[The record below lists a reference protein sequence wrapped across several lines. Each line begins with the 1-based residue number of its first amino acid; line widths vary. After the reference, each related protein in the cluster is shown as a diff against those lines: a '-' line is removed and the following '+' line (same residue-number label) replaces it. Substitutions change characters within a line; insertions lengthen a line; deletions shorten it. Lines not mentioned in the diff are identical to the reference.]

1 MIDFLTNLISPIVAG
16 MGVPK
21 AEVAKYLEL
30 CSTYIYWI
38 LGLLAALII
47 VLIAAHW
54 IAKKGTRHVIRWT
67 AVLAFLAALLIIINQ
82 VCYGPMKPLL
92 SSMLNA
98 SSVEISEEVAG
109 DSGAVIER
117 VGEEGMVLV
126 KNTGMLPLGED
137 TANLNVFGWASAYPV
152 FSGTGSAASGDT
164 EATTVGIID
173 SLQNAGY
180 QTNEELTQMYIDYGN
195 TYWGGTRPDINM
207 DQQDWSLP
215 ELSPEFY
222 TDAVIDN
229 AKSFSD
235 TAVIVIAR
243 SGGENADLPTDM
255 GAVIDGSF
263 NAQNPSSPL
272 YENIYDDVRT
282 NYSFT
287 NAVFY
292 NNTVGAGAY
301 DEFQS
306 GEHYLQLSQS
316 EKYLVDMVTENFAN
330 VIVVI
335 NANNAMELGWVNDYD
350 NIGAVILAPGTG
362 ANGMTALGEIINGTV
377 NPSGKTVDTY
387 LYNLKD
393 APTWNHSTNSG
404 NHLYKASGTVNKAI
418 MKTDDSYSYR
428 GAISFV
434 DYVEGIYT
442 GYKFYE
448 TAAEEGL
455 IDYDATVQ
463 YPFGYGLSYTT
474 FTQEI
479 TDLQQTEDS
488 VTVTV
493 TVTNT
498 GEVTGKDVVQ
508 LYYTP
513 PYTNGGI
520 EKASVNLIDFEK
532 TGLLPAG
539 GSQTVTFT
547 VPLEDMASYDSSK
560 IKTDNGGYVLE
571 AGDYEMSVR
580 SDSHNVLDSRTFT
593 VAEDIIGRSS
603 DQTAAENQFDYMESD
618 HAILSRADHFAN
630 YEEAIAV
637 PGEDEYKVSN
647 KEIKTWTSEYEAPED
662 PDAVMPE
669 TGADNGM
676 VLADMAGKSYDD
688 PDWDKLLD
696 QMTFKEMNE
705 LINTGNYMTASVKSI
720 DKVQTSDC
728 DGPSGLSNYLTKNNG
743 TQFPTEVLMAQTWS
757 KQIAEMVGDKMGQE
771 FASANNYG
779 WYGPAMNLH
788 RSAFSGRNFEYYSED
803 AVFSGLFASCE
814 VNAAAKHGVYAYIKH
829 FAANDQETNRTAFL
843 TTWMT
848 EQTLRETC
856 LKPFEMVVKNFDY
869 DGQALAVM
877 SSYNFL
883 GYVPVISNYDL
894 LTTVLRN
901 EWGFQGMVISDYNG
915 FYGYQY
921 TEAAI
926 RAGNDLMLGQGT
938 FPANRLTDDKNASLV
953 SAMRQACKNILYT
966 VANSGYYI
974 DHSTAEAAEEGE
986 GEAEAETAAAAE
998 VKTASAAGSG
1008 DKMDSMFKTVNWIG
1022 IIVLVAL
1029 EAIVVIRWLL
1039 KKKKAKTG
1047 ETETE
1052 ETKTE
1057 EKESEETETDETK
1070 TDETETDE
1078 TETNETETDEK

>member
-1 MIDFLTNLISPIVAG
+1 MIDFITNLISPLVAG

-21 AEVAKYLEL
+21 AEVAKYLNL

-38 LGLLAALII
+38 LGLLLLLII
-47 VLIAAHW
+47 ILIVTHW
-54 IAKKGTRHVIRWT
+54 IAKKGNRHVIRWT
-67 AVLAFLAALLIIINQ
+67 AVLAFIAAMVIIINQ
-82 VCYGPMKPLL
+82 ICYGPMKPLM

-109 DSGAVIER
+109 DSTAVIER

-152 FSGTGSAASGDT
+152 FSGTGSAASGETADS
-164 EATTVGIID
+164 TVDIIT
-173 SLQNAGY
+173 SLHNAGY
-180 QTNEELTQMYIDYGN
+180 QTNEDLTQMYVDYCN

-215 ELSPEFY
+215 ELSPDFY
-222 TDAVIDN
+222 TDDVLN
-229 AKSFSD
+229 KAKEFSD

-243 SGGENADLPTDM
+243 SGGENADLPSDM

-263 NAQNPSSPL
+263 NVQNPSNPL
-272 YENIYDDVRT
+272 YDNVYDDVRG

-301 DEFQS
+301 NEFQP

-316 EKYLVDMVTENFAN
+316 EKYLVEMVTENFKN

-335 NANNAMELGWVNDYD
+335 NANNPMELGWVNDYET
-350 NIGAVILAPGTG
+350 IGAVILAPGTG
-362 ANGMTALGEIINGTV
+362 ANGMTALGEIIKGEV

-393 APTWNHSTNSG
+393 APTWNHSGTSG

-418 MKTDDSYSYR
+418 IKTDSSYSYR

-434 DYVEGIYT
+434 NYVEGIYM

-547 VPLEDMASYDSSK
+547 VPLEDMASYDSSG
-560 IKTDNGGYVLE
+560 IKTANGGYVLE
-571 AGDYEMSVR
+571 AGDYVMSVR
-580 SDSHNVLDSRTFT
+580 SDSHTVLDSRTFT
-593 VAEDIIGRSS
+593 VADDQIGRTS
-603 DQTAAENQFDYMESD
+603 DKTTAENQFDYINGE

-630 YEEAIAV
+630 YADAIDV
-637 PGEDEYKVSN
+637 PGEDEYKSSN
-647 KEIKTWTSEYEAPED
+647 KDIKAWSSDYEAPDD
-662 PDAVMPE
+662 PDAVMPA
-669 TGADNGM
+669 TGEDNGM
-676 VLADMAGKSYDD
+676 KLADLAGKSYDD

-705 LINTGNYMTASVKSI
+705 LINTGNYMTAAVKSI

-743 TQFPTEVLMAQTWS
+743 TQFPTELLMAQTWN

-788 RSAFSGRNFEYYSED
+788 RSAFSGRNFEYFSED
-803 AVFSGLFASCE
+803 AVLSGIFASYE

-848 EQTLRETC
+848 EQNLRENC
-856 LKPFEMVVKNFDY
+856 LKPFEIVVKNFNY
-869 DGQALAVM
+869 EGQALAVM

-894 LTTVLRN
+894 LTTVLRD
-901 EWGFQGMVISDYNG
+901 EWGFRGMVISDYNG

-921 TEAAI
+921 TDAAI

-974 DHSTAEAAEEGE
+974 DHSSAEDAEG
-986 GEAEAETAAAAE
+986 GEAEAEVNTAVTTAA
-998 VKTASAAGSG
+998 SAGSG
-1008 DKMDSMFKTVNWIG
+1008 DNMDNMFKTINWIAFPVL
-1022 IIVLVAL
+1022 IVI
-1029 EAIVVIRWLL
+1029 EAIVLIRWLL
-1039 KKKKAKTG
+1039 KKKKAG
-1047 ETETE
+1047 TEPE
-1052 ETKTE
+1052 QAA
-1057 EKESEETETDETK
+1057 
-1070 TDETETDE
+1070 
-1078 TETNETETDEK
+1078 